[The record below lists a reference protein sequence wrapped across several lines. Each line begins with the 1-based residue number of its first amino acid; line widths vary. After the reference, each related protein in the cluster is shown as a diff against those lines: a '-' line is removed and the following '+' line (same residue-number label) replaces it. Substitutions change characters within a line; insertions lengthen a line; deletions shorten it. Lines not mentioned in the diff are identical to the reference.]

1 MAHITAFLFA
11 LLRAIEPEKSLSES
25 LARIHAIG
33 DVLLDSPFQMESELF
48 IQFLLNTVTT
58 EDRPHA

>member
-1 MAHITAFLFA
+1 M
-11 LLRAIEPEKSLSES
+11 
-25 LARIHAIG
+25 AIG